1 MQIFITG
8 ANGFIGGAVA
18 SALVANGHAV
28 RGLVRSKAKVD
39 AVAACGVEAVVGSLD
54 DAALLQAEARAADAV
69 INAASS
75 DHRGAVEALIAGL
88 SGSGKPLIHSS
99 GSSIVAD
106 LAMGE
111 PSDRIFHEATPIEPH
126 ADKAARVAID
136 RLVLAASGIRSVVLC
151 NTMIYGNALGAPA
164 QSVQIPALLRQ
175 AKASGVARYIGR
187 GLNRWSNVHIADVAT
202 LYTLA
207 LAKAPAGTFMYVESG
222 EEALAEI
229 SKAIA
234 ARLGLGV
241 SSMPISTTSAAA
253 ARSILPPRSSRSWS
267 SSARANPVRVEAP
280 LPFIAASG
288 CCMGRLAL
296 RRARDCATISPC
308 PLPSSPPKSERRG
321 SRSASRTSPR
331 SMSRPSSTPPTER
344 CSGAAASTAP
354 SIARRGL
361 TFSRSV
367 ARSAAA
373 TPARPRSPAAIAS
386 KPSTSSTPSGRCGA
400 AAARARTTCLRPVT
414 ARRWRSQ
421 RHSA

>member
-18 SALVANGHAV
+18 SALIADGHTV
-28 RGLVRSKAKVD
+28 RGLVRSKAKAD
-39 AVAACGVEAVVGSLD
+39 AVAAYGIEAVVGSLD

-69 INAASS
+69 VNAASS
-75 DHRGAVEALIAGL
+75 DHRGAVEALIAAL

-164 QSVQIPALLRQ
+164 QSVQIPALVRQ

-187 GLNRWSNVHIADVAT
+187 GLNRWSNVHIADVAA
-202 LYTLA
+202 LYALA
-207 LAKAPAGTFMYVESG
+207 IAKAPTGTFMYVESG

-234 ARLGLGV
+234 ARLGLGAPQSWSAEQAIPAWGWNMAV
-241 SSMPISTTSAAA
+241 FSLGSNSRVRGKAAA
-253 ARSILPPRSSRSWS
+253 DLGWSPTQRSITRW
-267 SSARANPVRVEAP
+267 
-280 LPFIAASG
+280 IA
-288 CCMGRLAL
+288 
-296 RRARDCATISPC
+296 D
-308 PLPSSPPKSERRG
+308 E
-321 SRSASRTSPR
+321 
-331 SMSRPSSTPPTER
+331 
-344 CSGAAASTAP
+344 
-354 SIARRGL
+354 L
-361 TFSRSV
+361 T
-367 ARSAAA
+367 
-373 TPARPRSPAAIAS
+373 
-386 KPSTSSTPSGRCGA
+386 
-400 AAARARTTCLRPVT
+400 
-414 ARRWRSQ
+414 
-421 RHSA
+421 